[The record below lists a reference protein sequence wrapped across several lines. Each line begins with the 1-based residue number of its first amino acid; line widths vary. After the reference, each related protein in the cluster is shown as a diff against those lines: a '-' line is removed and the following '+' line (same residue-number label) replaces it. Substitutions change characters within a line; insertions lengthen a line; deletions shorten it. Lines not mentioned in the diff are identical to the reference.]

1 MITDPIEKIE
11 KYTKETDEFMSSKT
25 QTVFA
30 QYPLVF
36 SFLILFGSIATLK
49 GFESIIF
56 QIPIF
61 NEYPFLLFIIGVV
74 VLLFTGSLY
83 KTLQKNK

>member
-1 MITDPIEKIE
+1 MITDPIEKFE
-11 KYTKETDEFMSSKT
+11 RYTKDTNDFMNTKS

-56 QIPIF
+56 QIPLF
-61 NEYPFLLFIIGVV
+61 NEYPVLLFIIGILI
-74 VLLFTGSLY
+74 LLFTGRLY

>member
-11 KYTKETDEFMSSKT
+11 KYTKETDDFMSSKT
-25 QTVFA
+25 HTAFA
-30 QYPLVF
+30 QYPLIF

-49 GFESIIF
+49 GFESVIF
-56 QIPIF
+56 QIPLF
-61 NEYPFLLFIIGVV
+61 NKYPFLLFIIGVL

>member
-1 MITDPIEKIE
+1 MIPDPVEQFE
-11 KYTKETDEFMSSKT
+11 KYTKETDDFMGTKT

-30 QYPLVF
+30 QYPLIF

-56 QIPIF
+56 QIKLF
-61 NEYPFLLFIIGVV
+61 NDYPFLLFIIGVL